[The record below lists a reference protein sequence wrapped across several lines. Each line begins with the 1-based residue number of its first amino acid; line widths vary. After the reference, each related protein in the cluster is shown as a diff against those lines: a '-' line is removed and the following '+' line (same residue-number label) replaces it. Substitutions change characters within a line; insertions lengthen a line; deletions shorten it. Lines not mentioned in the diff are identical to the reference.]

1 MKKKTD
7 REHDLARKLRIE
19 EKKSFREIEKLTGI
33 SKTQICKWAKE
44 EGWPEPQQERK
55 NLRSLGNLSVSNNK
69 IDELTSDL
77 PKVDMNKPIKI
88 IAEEMFRWSGA
99 ILQNASRFSLQA
111 AIKLF
116 EVSTKLIT
124 SLNITD
130 EERRTLTVYVPEIKE
145 VYEDPPCEEESN
157 DEKFSTG

>member
-55 NLRSLGNLSVSNNK
+55 RQ
-69 IDELTSDL
+69 
-77 PKVDMNKPIKI
+77 
-88 IAEEMFRWSGA
+88 R
-99 ILQNASRFSLQA
+99 
-111 AIKLF
+111 
-116 EVSTKLIT
+116 
-124 SLNITD
+124 
-130 EERRTLTVYVPEIKE
+130 LTVSGSLYGSCR
-145 VYEDPPCEEESN
+145 YDRYR
-157 DEKFSTG
+157 